1 MSALS
6 VALTGG
12 IASGKTV
19 VTRLLSE
26 RGAIIIDSDLLS
38 REVVEPGTRGLAEVV
53 ERFGAGVLAADGSL
67 DRQAL
72 GEIIFA
78 DDEARNDLNGI
89 IHPEIRR
96 RRAELI
102 AAAPEDAIVISV
114 IPLLVEGGLK
124 DDFEGVIV
132 IDVPLEIQIDRLKA
146 RNGLDDGQAQARV
159 AAQASR
165 AERLAAATWII
176 ENSGSYNQLRA
187 QVEMVWDALAKKA
200 RER

>member
-38 REVVEPGTRGLAEVV
+38 REVVEPGTRGLAEIV

-72 GEIIFA
+72 GEIIFV

-102 AAAPEDAIVISV
+102 ASAPEDAIVISV

-132 IDVPLEIQIDRLKA
+132 IDVPREIQIDRLKA

>member
-38 REVVEPGTRGLAEVV
+38 REVVEPGSRGLAEVV

-102 AAAPEDAIVISV
+102 ASAPEDAIVISV

-132 IDVPLEIQIDRLKA
+132 IDVPREIQIDRLKA

>member
-38 REVVEPGTRGLAEVV
+38 REVVEPGSRGLAEVV

>member
-38 REVVEPGTRGLAEVV
+38 REVVEPGTRGLAEIV

-102 AAAPEDAIVISV
+102 ASAPEDAIVISV

-132 IDVPLEIQIDRLKA
+132 IDVPREIQIDRLKA